1 MPELQMPDIAGNF
14 LSSYYTAQQ
23 KTQADADRQRNMQRQ
38 DVADERA
45 SQQFD
50 MQMDLGKIQTAK
62 ARTDA
67 LNEILSGVDPA
78 NEQSLIMA
86 KQRFIQDFEA
96 RPEDVAHITMADIP
110 RIKMQT
116 GQTAAEL
123 DLQYKRAQIAATNR
137 SNRGGGAGG
146 DGGSKPPA
154 GYQWVRAQDGSLSLA
169 PIKGGPAEAQR
180 QKMNDEQAKALGFAK
195 RIGDANAVLEDPG
208 YQQALLSGKEN
219 VAASIPLV
227 GNALVS
233 EGYQMA
239 DQAVRDFI
247 NAQLR
252 RESGAVIAE
261 SEFANARAQYIPV
274 YGDKPEVLARKR
286 LARQRALENLYVS
299 SGPSNYGTAETV
311 AQGLPGTPQPGAA
324 ASATSIPRVSTK
336 AQFDAL
342 PSGSVY
348 MEDDGK
354 RYTKP

>member
-1 MPELQMPDIAGNF
+1 MPELQHPDIVGNF
-14 LSSYYTAQQ
+14 LSSYGTAQAQ
-23 KTQADADRQRNMQRQ
+23 QQAQQDRQRTMQRQ
-38 DVADERA
+38 DVADQRQG
-45 SQQFD
+45 QQFD
-50 MQMDLGKIQTAK
+50 MQMDLGKLEMAQKKTA
-62 ARTDA
+62 AM
-67 LNEILSGVDPA
+67 NEILSTVDPA
-78 NEQSLIMA
+78 NPASLDMA
-86 KQRFIQDFEA
+86 KQRFLQTFGGDPQA
-96 RPEDVAHITMADIP
+96 VAGITMADIP

-137 SNRGGGAGG
+137 SNRGGAGG
-146 DGGSKPPA
+146 GMPSAPS
-154 GYQWVRAQDGSLSLA
+154 GYQWVRGPDGSLQQA

-195 RIGDANAVLEDPG
+195 RIGDANAILSDRG
-208 YQQALLSGKEN
+208 YEQSLLSGKEN
-219 VAASIPLV
+219 LAAGVPFV
-227 GNALVS
+227 GNSLVS
-233 EGYQMA
+233 SSYQMA

-252 RESGAVIAE
+252 RESGAVISE
-261 SEFANARAQYIPV
+261 GEFANARSQYIPV
-274 YGDKPEVLARKR
+274 YGDQLEVLERKR

-311 AQGLPGTPQPGAA
+311 AQGLPGSPLPGAA
-324 ASATSIPRVSTK
+324 ATATNIPRVSTR

-342 PSGSVY
+342 PSGAVY

>member
-1 MPELQMPDIAGNF
+1 MAELQQPNVVGNF

-23 KTQADADRQRNMQRQ
+23 KQQADADRQRNMQRQ

-146 DGGSKPPA
+146 GMPA
-154 GYQWVRAQDGSLSLA
+154 APSGYQWVRGPDGSLQQA

-180 QKMNDEQAKALGFAK
+180 LKMNDEQAKALGFAK
-195 RIGDANAVLEDPG
+195 RIGDANAILEDPG
-208 YQQALLSGKEN
+208 FEQALLSGKEN
-219 VAASIPLV
+219 IASSIPFV

-233 EGYQMA
+233 ESYQMA

-299 SGPSNYGTAETV
+299 SGPNNYGTAETV

-324 ASATSIPRVSTK
+324 ASATNIPRVSTK